1 MTAHLVRRLAGFV
14 VTLFVVATLSFF
26 LLRLA
31 PGGPFDA
38 DRAVDPAVRAA
49 QERKY
54 GLDRPLLA
62 QYATYLADLCLRG
75 DLGPSSQYPG
85 MTVNEVIAETF
96 PASLALGGLAL
107 ALAVM
112 LGIAVGVAGGV
123 RPGSGRDRT
132 LTLITMAGVS
142 VPNFVVGALLLA
154 VFALWLGWLPAG
166 GLTGPTSLLLPAI
179 TLALPI
185 AAVIAR
191 LTRSGLAETLAED
204 YIRTARAKGLS
215 ERRIVMIHALRATLL
230 PVISFLGPAAAAVLT
245 GSVVVERIFA
255 LPGLGTH
262 FVNGALN
269 RDYSLILGVVLLYS
283 ALLVFLNLVSDV
295 LLTLV
300 DPRIRRET

>member
-1 MTAHLVRRLAGFV
+1 MSAFLVRRIGGFF
-14 VTLFVVATLSFF
+14 VTLFAIATLSFF
-26 LLRLA
+26 LLRAA

-38 DRAVDPAVRAA
+38 DRAVDPAVKAA
-49 QERKY
+49 QEAKY
-54 GLDRPLLA
+54 GLDRSLIA
-62 QYATYLADLCLRG
+62 QYGTYLADLCLRG

-85 MTVNEVIAETF
+85 MTVNEVIAESF
-96 PASLALGGLAL
+96 PPSLALGGLAL
-107 ALAVM
+107 GIALV

-123 RPGSGRDRT
+123 RPGSVTDRV
-132 LTLITMAGVS
+132 LTLLTFGGVS

-166 GLTGPTSLLLPAI
+166 GLTGPSSLILPAL

-191 LTRSGLAETLAED
+191 LTRSGLAETLDED
-204 YIRTARAKGLS
+204 YIRTARAKGLR
-215 ERRIVMIHALRATLL
+215 ERRVVMIHGLRISLL
-230 PVISFLGPAAAAVLT
+230 PVVSFLGPAAAAALT

-269 RDYSLILGVVLLYS
+269 RDYSLVLGVVLVYA
-283 ALLVFLNLVSDV
+283 ALLILLNLVSD
-295 LLTLV
+295 LLLPAV
-300 DPRIRRET
+300 DPRIRRES